1 MVDIRFSKTLARQ
14 GAIANTRGA
23 DVGFILVV
31 WSIWCRTGFSS
42 FGIHFN
48 DLKSEDICDRLAR
61 VVSSAGDAP
70 EFRRLLRR
78 PWTLLEAD
86 SSLSEPSAS

>member
-1 MVDIRFSKTLARQ
+1 LALQ

-48 DLKSEDICDRLAR
+48 DLKSEDICDYMCALQRAA
-61 VVSSAGDAP
+61 V
-70 EFRRLLRR
+70 ECR
-78 PWTLLEAD
+78 PGV
-86 SSLSEPSAS
+86 